1 MKQSLAKFTSVRPI
15 KSLVIIANY
24 VPDDQYSMLYLADL
38 FQESL
43 SPLIP
48 DLRILRPP
56 VVFGRFFATL
66 PILSKWLKYIDKYIL
81 FPPFLAFYS
90 FFKAGDCSVYHIVDQ
105 SNSFYSFFLPSP
117 KVLVTCCD
125 ILAFR
130 CSLGHFPVKTGLLG
144 KLLQF
149 FIAAG
154 LRNSDHIVAISESTK
169 ADLVNTLSISPNHVS
184 TSYIPLNYPY
194 SRISFL
200 AALAELSTCPS
211 SPTFSFHGG
220 FILHVGGNEWYKNRI
235 GACYIYRA
243 YVEQCLTVGSS
254 PLPLV
259 LAGKALSPEIKSFIS
274 EHKSLSI
281 IHITCPSR
289 SQLNALYSLAS
300 LFLFP
305 SIAEGFGWPILE
317 AMSCGCPVLTSL
329 SPPMTEVAGS
339 SGFFLDPTD
348 LIASS
353 LQIIHILNMSSLQLS
368 EWRSSLP
375 TNLTRFDRSTFVNT
389 YLKCYQELCN
399 KIL

>member
-1 MKQSLAKFTSVRPI
+1 MKEPHAESTSVRPI

-24 VPDDQYSMLYLADL
+24 EADEQYSMLYLADL

-56 VVFGRFFATL
+56 VVFGRFFANFPT
-66 PILSKWLKYIDKYIL
+66 LSKWLKYIDKYI
-81 FPPFLAFYS
+81 FFTPFLAFYS
-90 FFKAGDCSVYHIVDQ
+90 SFNATDCSVYHIVDQ
-105 SNSFYSFFLPSP
+105 SNSFYSFFLPNFR
-117 KVLVTCCD
+117 VLVTCCD

-154 LRNSDHIVAISESTK
+154 LRNSAHIVAISESTK
-169 ADLVNTLSISPNHVS
+169 TDLINTLSIPSNHVS
-184 TSYIPLNYPY
+184 TSYLPLNYAY
-194 SRISFL
+194 RRISVS
-200 AALAELSTCPS
+200 AALAELSTYPS
-211 SPTFSFHGG
+211 LPTFSFLGG

-243 YVEQCLTVGSS
+243 YVEQCITMGSS
-254 PLPLV
+254 PVPLV
-259 LAGKALSPEIKSFIS
+259 LAGKALSSEIKSFILD
-274 EHKSLSI
+274 HPSLSI
-281 IHITCPSR
+281 FHIPSPSR

-305 SIAEGFGWPILE
+305 SISEGFGWPILE
-317 AMSCGCPVLTSL
+317 AMSCGCPVLTSA
-329 SPPMTEVAGS
+329 SPPMTEVAGP

-348 LIASS
+348 FIASS
-353 LQIIHILNMSSLQLS
+353 LQITRILNMSSLQLS
-368 EWRSSLP
+368 AWRSSLS
-375 TNLTRFDRSTFVNT
+375 TNLSRFDRSKFVNT
-389 YLKCYQELCN
+389 YLKCYQDLCDE
-399 KIL
+399 IR